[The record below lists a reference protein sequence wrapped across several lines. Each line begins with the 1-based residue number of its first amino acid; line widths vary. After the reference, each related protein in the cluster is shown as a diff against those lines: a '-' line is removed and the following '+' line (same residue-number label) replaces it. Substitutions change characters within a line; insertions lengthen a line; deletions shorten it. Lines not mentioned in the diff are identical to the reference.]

1 MRLILSGGGESENF
15 LELDAHFLQL
25 LPPDPTLLLIP
36 MAGDPET
43 YDDALDRI
51 VETFSTIHFEN
62 IEMCLELDSLDWDYI
77 KNFDA
82 IYIDG
87 GNTFRL
93 MDQVR
98 KSHFYEL
105 VRKFIHHGGVING
118 DSAGAIILGSHLETA
133 HFGEHGDEN
142 EAELISYQ
150 GLNLLGDVAIH
161 CHYEKSEKKQIADF
175 VQEYGLPVIAL
186 NEAAGIAIENN
197 SVSVIGKKKV
207 DYYTLNGMT
216 EFKVGMK
223 FNLVEGI

>member
-1 MRLILSGGGESENF
+1 VKLILSGGGDSENF
-15 LELDAHFLQL
+15 IDLDKQFLSL
-25 LPPDPTLLLIP
+25 LSENPSLLLIP
-36 MAGDPET
+36 MAGEPFT
-43 YDDALDRI
+43 YNDARERI

-62 IEMCLELDSLDWDYI
+62 IEMCLELETLNWNYL

-105 VRKFIHHGGVING
+105 IRKFIHKGGVING

-133 HFGEHGDEN
+133 HFGDEGDDN
-142 EAELISYQ
+142 DTELISYQ

-161 CHYEKSEKKQIADF
+161 CHYQKSEEKQIIDF
-175 VQEYGLPVIAL
+175 VNEYGLSVIAL
-186 NEAAGIAIENN
+186 DETSG
-197 SVSVIGKKKV
+197 VSIIDKVLMVIGNESV
-207 DYYTLNGMT
+207 DFYSLAG
-216 EFKVGMK
+216 KRSLLPGQS
-223 FNLVEGI
+223 IQII